1 MWAGGLR
8 YVLGVPHLHINRP
21 SVPEWA
27 FEGGQ
32 KHYTKAQETHCAR
45 TKRVMS
51 LDGRHTP
58 KRFLLPS
65 GAVLHHM
72 TDHLQRCAVY
82 GEIFLRLVSRRK
94 SGTKPEYVLPKRQN
108 GVLYK
113 NESHVVWIRY
123 RVI

>member
-1 MWAGGLR
+1 MSAGGLP
-8 YVLGVPHLHINRP
+8 YVLGVPHLHINKP
-21 SVPEWA
+21 SALEWA

-65 GAVLHHM
+65 GAVLYHM
-72 TDHLQRCAVY
+72 TNQLQRCDVY
-82 GEIFLRLVSRRK
+82 GEIFLRLVS
-94 SGTKPEYVLPKRQN
+94 P
-108 GVLYK
+108 
-113 NESHVVWIRY
+113 
-123 RVI
+123 